1 MELEI
6 IAELYELASSGTDA
20 KVIASIHTE
29 QELGAA
35 LHVMCTLCRVDRCS
49 FRLQDALATYQ

>member
-20 KVIASIHTE
+20 KVLASIHA
-29 QELGAA
+29 ELKSLEPRSMQCKCFACLA
-35 LHVMCTLCRVDRCS
+35 
-49 FRLQDALATYQ
+49 DAHSARTVR